1 MSVATVTRNSL
12 SERDLFFEPD
22 LTGADL
28 HGTHLV
34 LSNLS
39 RAEPA
44 EANLSRADLP
54 SMDLCEAHLHRTDLF
69 EAGLMSAKL
78 DGANAGVAARAG
90 RVSPSATAGHRLQLP
105 VGELAAFSER
115 RGTGKPQVD
124 GLRRLL
130 HRLYLNLCGKP
141 DAQLLLHGRPG
152 VLKQPLAEVLVLK
165 ASLYKPALHL
175 LPTRRFAHGCFPF
188 RCLTNRL
195 TLTWVFASGYTRR
208 KGQYPMLARAWQ
220 KEGCSTNF
228 RELRYETV

>member
-12 SERDLFFEPD
+12 SERDLFLEPD

-90 RVSPSATAGHRLQLP
+90 RVSPSAPARHRLQLP
-105 VGELAAFSER
+105 VRELAAFSER

-124 GLRRLL
+124 GLCRLL
-130 HRLYLNLCGKP
+130 HGYHPHPYWQPGPEILFHGPLG
-141 DAQLLLHGRPG
+141 LL
-152 VLKQPLAEVLVLK
+152 E
-165 ASLYKPALHL
+165 
-175 LPTRRFAHGCFPF
+175 
-188 RCLTNRL
+188 
-195 TLTWVFASGYTRR
+195 
-208 KGQYPMLARAWQ
+208 
-220 KEGCSTNF
+220 
-228 RELRYETV
+228 